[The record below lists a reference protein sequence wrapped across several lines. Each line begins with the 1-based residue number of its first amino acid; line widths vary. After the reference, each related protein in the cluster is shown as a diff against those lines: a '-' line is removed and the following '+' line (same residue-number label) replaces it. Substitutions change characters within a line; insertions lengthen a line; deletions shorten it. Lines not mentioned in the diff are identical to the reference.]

1 MPTEENNLAPLGLS
15 GAIDALLAP
24 EPSTDEDPKKK
35 RAPKAEEVTESEG
48 SVKAEEAA
56 VRESQRPTVDLDEQ
70 AQDELE
76 SEDESEDPDGD
87 DEDDADDES
96 ADENSEDAGGDEDA
110 DDSEPETVFELDDGT
125 KVDLDELKRGYL
137 RQADYTKK
145 TQEVAEARRH
155 VQQAYQARQQE
166 RQTLA
171 ENLNLA
177 LNVVEP
183 QLAALA
189 RTDWDQLA
197 SDDPYSY
204 AEKRALFDQASARYQ
219 KLFDQSQAV
228 VQQQTQQQQQL
239 MQQKLQQE
247 GEKLRLAI
255 PDFADPNRGRA
266 LKSALTEYAVS
277 QVGLSE
283 QEAKGITD
291 HRMILLLDK
300 ARRYDALQRG
310 DLSVARKKVSK
321 TPKKSLQPGSPKSKS
336 ERQQRTRSDQMAKL
350 RQTGKLDDA
359 VSLLLGT

>member
-15 GAIDALLAP
+15 SAVDALLAP
-24 EPSTDEDPKKK
+24 EPSTDKDPKKK
-35 RAPKAEEVTESEG
+35 RAPESEEVTESEG
-48 SVKAEEAA
+48 SVNAEEAA
-56 VRESQRPTVDLDEQ
+56 VRESQKPTVDPDEQ
-70 AQDELE
+70 AQDEPE
-76 SEDESEDPDGD
+76 SEEESEDPDGD

-96 ADENSEDAGGDEDA
+96 ADENSEDADGDEDA

-145 TQEVAEARRH
+145 TQDVAEARKQ
-155 VQQAYQARQQE
+155 VEQAYQSRQQE

-177 LNVVEP
+177 LGVVEP
-183 QLAALA
+183 QLAELA
-189 RTDWDQLA
+189 KTDWDKLA

-219 KLFDQSQAV
+219 KLVERSQAV
-228 VQQQTQQQQQL
+228 VQQQTQEQQRQL
-239 MQQKLQQE
+239 QQKLQQE
-247 GEKLRLAI
+247 GERLKMAI
-255 PDFADPNRGRA
+255 PDFADPNRARA
-266 LKSALTEYAVS
+266 LKSALNEYAVS

-310 DLSVARKKVSK
+310 DLTAARKKVSK
-321 TPKKSLQPGSPKSKS
+321 TPKKALQAGQPKSKS
-336 ERQQRTRSDQMAKL
+336 ERQQRARSDQMAKL
-350 RQTGKLDDA
+350 KQTGKLDDA
-359 VSLLLGT
+359 VSLLMGK